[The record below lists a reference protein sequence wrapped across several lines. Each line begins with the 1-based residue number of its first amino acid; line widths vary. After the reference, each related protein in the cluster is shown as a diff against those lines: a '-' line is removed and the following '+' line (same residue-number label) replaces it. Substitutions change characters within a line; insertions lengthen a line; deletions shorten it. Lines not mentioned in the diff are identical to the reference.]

1 MHLVS
6 GNNDAEGLLAAGEW
20 SAVGFVGDENFC
32 ASEKRV
38 DFGDGEDDLITV
50 AGGGDDVTGH
60 GLAGHAAAELPAG
73 FGEEIVE
80 KDAFVGS
87 GAPVGGE
94 SSRGAGQLG
103 QVFGGKV
110 EWGGDC
116 AFDPEGCGW
125 SARLS
130 SLLLCGG
137 LRRGGVTEFGAE
149 G

>member
-6 GNNDAEGLLAAGEW
+6 GDNDAEGLLAAGELG
-20 SAVGFVGDENFC
+20 AVGFVGDEDFF
-32 ASEKRV
+32 AGEEGI
-38 DFGDGEDDLITV
+38 DFGDGEDDLIAVT
-50 AGGGDDVTGH
+50 GGSDDVTGH

-87 GAPVGGE
+87 GAAVGGKGGG
-94 SSRGAGQLG
+94 GAGKLG
-103 QVFGGKV
+103 QVLDGEG
-110 EWGGDC
+110 EWGGHC

-125 SARLS
+125 RGRLS
-130 SLLLCGG
+130 SLLLSGG
-137 LRRGGVTEFGAE
+137 LMRGGVTDRGAE